1 MEGGDPST
9 YILTNYTGETASPGR
24 AIGLK
29 GYRDTIPSSGASS
42 TFSTTISINGV
53 DHTITIADITKTDGA
68 GVTPITFGAVTIT
81 GGAFGAAATI
91 VNTGSQSASQVAT
104 GSNVMFQ
111 GASQNISTG
120 IGNAIAERFFGGDG
134 TQGAFSQDG
143 SSLSAYVS
151 VLGLGQ
157 AAQDR
162 RAARL
167 AMYDAPEALQA
178 IEAATS
184 GADAATADDGD
195 EVSPYLLG
203 MSDVP
208 LAGAGPDVIRLN
220 AWVRGTF
227 THYDGDAF
235 SGDTW
240 NGVAGVDYLATD
252 DVLIGVMGGYE
263 RGDFDFDTTDGA
275 FEGAGYT
282 AGVYVGARLSDSIVA
297 DAFLTHSW
305 LDYDTQAGTATGS
318 TDASRWLVSLNV
330 AGQYD
335 IADGVTLE
343 PNVRVFY
350 AHETQDG
357 YTLSDA
363 TVVAAN
369 SIDSGRL
376 SLGPRLRFLVAEDW
390 TASVSAHGEYDL
402 SSEDQT
408 DTTLPDFDGLLS
420 ARLGL
425 GLDGTFANG
434 WTLSLSGDVSGI
446 GSGDFLAYTGTGK
459 IRIPLY

>member
-1 MEGGDPST
+1 MSN
-9 YILTNYTGETASPGR
+9 LQH
-24 AIGLK
+24 
-29 GYRDTIPSSGASS
+29 
-42 TFSTTISINGV
+42 TFTVDGV
-53 DHTITIADITKTDGA
+53 DYTVTINNLQKMNGTIDTTFDLITIG
-68 GVTPITFGAVTIT
+68 
-81 GGAFGAAATI
+81 GGAFDPAPI
-91 VNTGSQSASQVAT
+91 TGSQSASQVAT

-134 TQGAFSQDG
+134 TQGAVSQDG
-143 SSLSAYVS
+143 ASLSAYVS
-151 VLGLGQ
+151 VLGLGR
-157 AAQDR
+157 ASQDR

-178 IEAATS
+178 IEAATG

-195 EVSPYLLG
+195 EVSPHLLG
-203 MSDVP
+203 VGDMPSV
-208 LAGAGPDVIRLN
+208 GPEPTVGEPDGVRVN

-240 NGVAGVDYLATD
+240 NGVAGVDYLVTD
-252 DVLIGVMGGYE
+252 DVLSGVMGGYE

-305 LDYDTQAGTATGS
+305 LDYDTRAGTATGS
-318 TDASRWLVSLNV
+318 TDASRWLVALNV

-376 SLGPRLRFLVAEDW
+376 SLGPRLRLRVAEDW